1 MFLAKRVLKL
11 LSKEVL
17 LIVLLLFTA
26 VCRTNVHETKEEES
40 TAVANDTAVDA
51 GEPEAK
57 KNDSVI
63 ATNMEKSTEK
73 DAAIVQIDSKNAVP
87 VDTVVDGK
95 QDVAAISLVVDK
107 PLVGAG
113 AATANTDAYKNLTDH
128 EKVLTLTNTLLGD
141 TLVTVKKNG
150 PKWLRNTDVHFS
162 FDKDYKPV
170 YSTEM
175 MQPLGN
181 VNKKRQMW
189 FWQGRYDHSG
199 EEKKTANLG
208 FGWRKLSADKTHIIG
223 LNTFYDYGFQY
234 DLARIGVGAEFFS
247 KIAEYRVNWYCPVSG
262 VKEVDSTSGLF
273 SGAMDGVDVERG
285 YKVLS
290 KIKLT
295 PRVNV
300 EVGYQNLNM
309 NRGAYGRLTYQLGN
323 VAGAALGGVAQT
335 PNRME
340 FDLTSHFTQKVER
353 ENGVTT
359 EMKPASSS

>member
-1 MFLAKRVLKL
+1 
-11 LSKEVL
+11 
-17 LIVLLLFTA
+17 
-26 VCRTNVHETKEEES
+26 
-40 TAVANDTAVDA
+40 
-51 GEPEAK
+51 
-57 KNDSVI
+57 
-63 ATNMEKSTEK
+63 
-73 DAAIVQIDSKNAVP
+73 
-87 VDTVVDGK
+87 
-95 QDVAAISLVVDK
+95 
-107 PLVGAG
+107 
-113 AATANTDAYKNLTDH
+113 
-128 EKVLTLTNTLLGD
+128 
-141 TLVTVKKNG
+141 
-150 PKWLRNTDVHFS
+150 
-162 FDKDYKPV
+162 
-170 YSTEM
+170 
-175 MQPLGN
+175 
-181 VNKKRQMW
+181 
-189 FWQGRYDHSG
+189 
-199 EEKKTANLG
+199 
-208 FGWRKLSADKTHIIG
+208 GWRKLSADKTHIIG

-234 DLARIGVGAEFFS
+234 DLARVGVGAEFFS

-262 VKEVDSTSGLF
+262 VKEVDSTSGLS